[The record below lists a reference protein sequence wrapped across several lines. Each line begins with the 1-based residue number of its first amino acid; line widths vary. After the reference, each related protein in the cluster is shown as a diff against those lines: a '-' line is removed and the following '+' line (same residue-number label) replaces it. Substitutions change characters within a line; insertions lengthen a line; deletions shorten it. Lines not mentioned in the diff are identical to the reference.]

1 MSGSMMNFR
10 NRLKRSNSFALAVG
24 MTGALFVVSCGDDD
38 GASETTNEGP
48 TDTEDASTSNDETN
62 EETTDE
68 PAETTEGSGNNL
80 DTTSSEDPS
89 TDSDAGIV
97 SDGGATSDDEG
108 DAGEQTTS
116 AGDSGVDAGP
126 PVEPETSFIVGGWIS
141 GADDVWYGVLG
152 VVDDL
157 SSNNT
162 FDVGNVVSFDGDF
175 TFTEYEGAVFVGHQ
189 ENPIIQKWIVNADGQ
204 LELEDSV
211 SFQAFGVL
219 ETHGASHNVIQVI
232 DDETAWFFDHDNG
245 RVITFNPSDMSTTGE
260 TIDYYAIYD
269 GLDLVAGDWPDIGD
283 VGRVGDYIA
292 VPMFW
297 YAVTDDTIPLDT
309 RIALINTKNNDVTIV
324 TDDRCAGSNVMAND
338 SDGNLYFGPHAA
350 AALWSAEG
358 SAGDAVPCIIRIL
371 NGQDEVDQDYLVNLK
386 DLNGGKAV
394 AGPFQGRGDT
404 AYVLQFDGELGD
416 GPDARSLDEWN
427 LYSIELGADDPGYTQ
442 VAGWPQGSSQSVA
455 FSLQV
460 GTEIKHYLGSVAADG
475 ENSAYYEIL
484 PDGRLEE
491 GLNFTIYPA
500 QAVNY

>member
-1 MSGSMMNFR
+1 MNASMMNMR
-10 NRLKRSNSFALAVG
+10 KRLKRSNSLALVVG
-24 MTGALFVVSCGDDD
+24 MAAAFVMVGCGDDD
-38 GASETTNEGP
+38 GAGQTTN
-48 TDTEDASTSNDETN
+48 DEDASTSNDETN
-62 EETTDE
+62 DKTTDAPPDTSE
-68 PAETTEGSGNNL
+68 DSGNSA
-80 DTTSSEDPS
+80 TSSQEPS
-89 TDSDAGIV
+89 NEGEAGV
-97 SDGGATSDDEG
+97 RSDGGATSGSEG

-116 AGDSGVDAGP
+116 EVDGGVDAGP

-157 SSNNT
+157 SNNNT
-162 FDVGNVVSFDGDF
+162 FDLANVVSFDADF
-175 TFTEYEGAVFVGHQ
+175 TFTAYEGAVYVGHQ

-204 LELEDSV
+204 LELADSL

-232 DDETAWFFDHDNG
+232 DDDTAWFFDHDNG
-245 RVITFNPSDMSTTGE
+245 RVMIFNPSDMSTTGE

-309 RIALINTKNNDVTIV
+309 RIALINTRNNDVTIL

-338 SDGNLYFGPHAA
+338 SDGNLYFGPHGA

-371 NGQDEVDQDYLVNLK
+371 NGQDEVDQDYLVNLNA
-386 DLNGGKAV
+386 LNGGKAV
-394 AGPFQGRGDT
+394 VGPFQGRGDT
-404 AYVLQFDGELGD
+404 AYVLQFDGELG
-416 GPDARSLDEWN
+416 GGADARALDEWN
-427 LYSIELGADDPGYTQ
+427 LYSIKLGADEPNYSQ

-460 GTEIKHYLGSVAADG
+460 GTELKHYLGSVAANG

-484 PDGRLEE
+484 PDGTLEE

-500 QAVNY
+500 RAFNY